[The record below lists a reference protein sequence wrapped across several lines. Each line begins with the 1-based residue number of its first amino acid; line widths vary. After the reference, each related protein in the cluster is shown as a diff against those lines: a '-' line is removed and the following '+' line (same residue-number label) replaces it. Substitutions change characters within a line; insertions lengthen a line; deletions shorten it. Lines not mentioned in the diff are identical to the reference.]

1 METIQSEPITN
12 LDLNL
17 KSDTEK
23 TVVEKE
29 MTLMPKKTTGEK
41 EKIKIDETSVVELP
55 IETIQTIEKEKEKE
69 QEPEMITTIA
79 NTLTKPS
86 ETKETKKSSVKK
98 KKVKLLIEE

>member
-1 METIQSEPITN
+1 M
-12 LDLNL
+12 

-55 IETIQTIEKEKEKE
+55 IETIQTIQEIQTIE
-69 QEPEMITTIA
+69 QIHKI
-79 NTLTKPS
+79 
-86 ETKETKKSSVKK
+86 
-98 KKVKLLIEE
+98 